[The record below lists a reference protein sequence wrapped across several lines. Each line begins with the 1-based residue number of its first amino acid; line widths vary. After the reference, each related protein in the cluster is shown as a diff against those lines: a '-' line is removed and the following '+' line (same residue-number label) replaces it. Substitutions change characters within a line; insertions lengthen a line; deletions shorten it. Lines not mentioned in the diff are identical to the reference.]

1 MQNEKSESR
10 IRHKWPLPALIGRGF
25 SLRRLEPFGW
35 KVLQS
40 LHEFRLIAAR
50 QQALPPL
57 TAQCLLVWY
66 LSRLHNPAGL
76 NRRTS
81 DKSTASWQESIR
93 QTCIGIAG
101 KSSRTEKMCPFVWRT
116 FRFFP
121 PCTWAWTKIRP
132 SRHLL
137 SSERVCDY
145 ASCFWFLNSLR
156 WPLGFRQS
164 IASRPCAGNPRVCE
178 RLSDKLLPDSLPP
191 CFSFC
196 FLLPCGQDGRTR
208 NWATNHD
215 IGLLL
220 SET

>member
-1 MQNEKSESR
+1 MVFLLPGFKRHNNRKDDKSLESSISIPRQFDCLFVMQNEKSESR

-50 QQALPPL
+50 RQALPPL

-116 FRFFP
+116 PEFD
-121 PCTWAWTKIRP
+121 
-132 SRHLL
+132 S
-137 SSERVCDY
+137 
-145 ASCFWFLNSLR
+145 
-156 WPLGFRQS
+156 GF
-164 IASRPCAGNPRVCE
+164 
-178 RLSDKLLPDSLPP
+178 
-191 CFSFC
+191 
-196 FLLPCGQDGRTR
+196 
-208 NWATNHD
+208 
-215 IGLLL
+215 
-220 SET
+220 